1 MITLRELQYI
11 NTYANRA
18 PYPGDKYVKE
28 TLERLKQSFEDYNNF
43 YMGKEYDLILSS
55 GEQLTFE
62 ILNSNIC
69 HMLGVDYN
77 NLKSEFFD
85 ELRFD
90 VLGFAKVPTSY
101 NMLYKLI
108 EKQDEVLEFERLT
121 GKKVYNYYRIMIKT
135 SIFEKLSD
143 FGKFN
148 FGVINFNKDEYN
160 KNCNVSFSGNT
171 KKFLYMQTNEAIAPY
186 FMIGILPNNG
196 GPNYAVETSIAP
208 TNPNDY
214 FNNQEVVIPTSI
226 LVTTQNDMIK
236 KEATPE
242 EKIALLNQYRSIVSE
257 YNLPN
262 RINIYGDYESIL
274 VDSSKSRVRK

>member
-1 MITLRELQYI
+1 MITIRELQYI

-18 PYPGDKYVKE
+18 PYPGDEYVKE
-28 TLERLKQSFEDYNNF
+28 TLEKLKKSFIDYNNF

-62 ILNSNIC
+62 ILSSNIC
-69 HMLGVDYN
+69 HMLGIDYN

-90 VLGFAKVPTSY
+90 VLGFIKIPTSY
-101 NMLYKLI
+101 NLLSKLI
-108 EKQDEVLEFERLT
+108 EKQNDVLEFEKTT

-148 FGVINFNKDEYN
+148 FGVINFDKDEYN
-160 KNCNVSFSGNT
+160 KNSSISTNANT

-186 FMIGILPNNG
+186 FMVGILPNNG

-208 TNPNDY
+208 TNPEDY

-242 EKIALLNQYRSIVSE
+242 EKIALLNQYRAIVSE